1 MDGMSQGFMQIVT
14 DIQKFSVYLIALE
27 LVILGLTL
35 VFKNKDPDTSM
46 TLKNALK
53 WIIGGTALI
62 FGASSLAAM
71 IASWFH

>member
-1 MDGMSQGFMQIVT
+1 MEGMSQGFIQIVS
-14 DIQKFSVYLIALE
+14 DIQKYSVYLIALE

-46 TLKNALK
+46 LLKTALK

-62 FGASSLAAM
+62 FGASSFAAM
-71 IASWFH
+71 AVSWFH